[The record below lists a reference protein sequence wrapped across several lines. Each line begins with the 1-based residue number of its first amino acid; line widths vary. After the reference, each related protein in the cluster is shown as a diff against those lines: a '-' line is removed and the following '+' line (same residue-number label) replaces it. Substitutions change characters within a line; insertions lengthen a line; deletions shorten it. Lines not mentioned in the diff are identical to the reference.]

1 MIAMCSFQLFFIIS
15 FDFIFCIVD
24 LTAVK
29 EIVNKVKKIFEMDT
43 RLVLCSEGGRGIIY
57 GEGIKQ
63 GVIRRGKELWG
74 IDKRGTNYKE

>member
-1 MIAMCSFQLFFIIS
+1 M
-15 FDFIFCIVD
+15 
-24 LTAVK
+24 
-29 EIVNKVKKIFEMDT
+29 KKIFEMDT